1 MEMFKPSMS
10 EDKQERL
17 RDYLDKL
24 ERAYEKLINTL
35 EEGDFDA
42 SQLEVFEKLDK
53 DYQLRLSDLRDEINF
68 SNIG

>member
-1 MEMFKPSMS
+1 MS